1 MERFENK
8 IGSAGGMSMYP
19 APTELPMAAAI
30 APDLYSQ
37 SPEATIILDN
47 LNVLETLVADI
58 MSYPNLDNRAE
69 LIDAAVARFTDNE
82 ADNVL
87 PEEYLLFALR
97 GGIYN
102 QGGPAVGELSQSE
115 RNRSREAM
123 NMQHAMT
130 MSNGQ

>member
-58 MSYPNLDNRAE
+58 MAYPNLDNRAE

-82 ADNVL
+82 SGQRSARGVPVCSLCVVASTIRAAL
-87 PEEYLLFALR
+87 PLASS
-97 GGIYN
+97 
-102 QGGPAVGELSQSE
+102 PSLSAIVHVRQ
-115 RNRSREAM
+115 
-123 NMQHAMT
+123 
-130 MSNGQ
+130 